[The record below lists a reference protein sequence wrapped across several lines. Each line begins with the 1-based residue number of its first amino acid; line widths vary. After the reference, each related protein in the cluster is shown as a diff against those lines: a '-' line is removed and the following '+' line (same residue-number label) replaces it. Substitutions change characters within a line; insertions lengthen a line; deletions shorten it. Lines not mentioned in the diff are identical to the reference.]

1 MRGFFDTWWS
11 LIPLF
16 ELLVPVAL
24 LACRLPRRPH
34 AALRGVLV
42 LCGLLAAAVGPLAAG
57 TVRGLG
63 PLETFVVFSVLLAI
77 FVAAVLFVCDV
88 QPWTAL
94 FCATAGYTLQN
105 IASGFVLLLQMLVTG
120 HANELPS
127 WPVDVLIS
135 RREPASVNLIGELA
149 LLHGVPLSGGFRPGL
164 LPGWPVDVLI
174 SLGVPAT
181 VYLIGYWA
189 FVHRVTVRGLIEVE
203 NRMMLSMFAVVVI
216 AVIGLDVL
224 IKTLALVGIPF
235 RYLVLLRLVHP
246 IICVFVLFA
255 EYELL
260 LAKRASDERA
270 ETERLLAERER
281 QYRLSRENI
290 EAINIKCHDIR
301 HQIRQLADGGA
312 AVDGAVLADIA
323 REVDVYDSSVETG
336 NEALDTILTEKGLT
350 CSGEGIVLTV
360 VADGAALGFMA
371 PADIY
376 ALFGNAL
383 DNAIEAARAVADP
396 ERRAISISVRRRGN
410 MVAVSVENC
419 CAAEPRFSAE
429 GLPLTTKTD
438 TANHG
443 FGVRSMRAIARRYGG
458 SLHAGAQDGV
468 FYLNVL
474 LADPRA

>member
-1 MRGFFDTWWS
+1 MREFFDTWWS

-16 ELLVPVAL
+16 ELIVPVAL

-34 AALRGVLV
+34 AAARGALV
-42 LCGLLAAAVGPLAAG
+42 LCGLLAAAVGPLATG

-63 PLETFVVFSVLLAI
+63 PLETFVVFSVLLVI
-77 FVAAVLFVCDV
+77 FVATVLFVCDIR
-88 QPWTAL
+88 PWTAL

-105 IASGFVLLLQMLVTG
+105 IASGIVLLLQMLVTG
-120 HANELPS
+120 HANELP
-127 WPVDVLIS
+127 
-135 RREPASVNLIGELA
+135 
-149 LLHGVPLSGGFRPGL
+149 
-164 LPGWPVDVLI
+164 GWPVDVLI
-174 SLGVPAT
+174 SLGVPTT

-281 QYRLSRENI
+281 QYHLSRENI

-323 REVDVYDSSVETG
+323 REVDVYDSSIETG

-383 DNAIEAARAVADP
+383 DNAIEAARAVTDP
-396 ERRAISISVRRRGN
+396 ERRAISISVQRRGN

-429 GLPLTTKTD
+429 GLPLTTKAD

-443 FGVRSMRAIARRYGG
+443 FGVRSMSAIARRYGG

>member
-1 MRGFFDTWWS
+1 MREFFDTWWS

-16 ELLVPVAL
+16 ELIVPVAL
-24 LACRLPRRPH
+24 LACRLPRRSH
-34 AALRGVLV
+34 AAARGALV
-42 LCGLLAAAVGPLAAG
+42 LCGLLAAAVGPLATG

-63 PLETFVVFSVLLAI
+63 PLQTFVVFSVLLVI
-77 FVAAVLFVCDV
+77 FVATVLFVCDV
-88 QPWTAL
+88 RPWTAL

-127 WPVDVLIS
+127 
-135 RREPASVNLIGELA
+135 
-149 LLHGVPLSGGFRPGL
+149 
-164 LPGWPVDVLI
+164 WPVDVLI

-396 ERRAISISVRRRGN
+396 ERRAISISVRRRGS

-419 CAAEPRFSAE
+419 CANEPRFSAE
-429 GLPLTTKTD
+429 GLPLTTKAD